1 MSQPS
6 NKTTIQEIVKLFNI
20 KREQMNK
27 SNTPIEFEIRMD
39 KKLIKKSEYENIFKV
54 LYHHGFKINKTD
66 YQLKIQPLLSQRDTS
81 IDPRSYRIEIHSLP
95 YIQSYCQTEE
105 LPNEPH
111 CIHVQKTSLFTK
123 NEKQHSESDTIKNDD
138 YGFRSSIQKEEQL
151 SNQNT
156 IVKNI
161 ISNWKNLKKGY
172 RYLHRTS
179 LKHPN
184 FPNLRVDMSEVRMQQ
199 KKTTNFN
206 DSGVLQSP
214 VSYEVEIEILN
225 NISSISSEKYEAL
238 SDIVYRKKNEVHYN
252 NDIWMIDSID
262 DANIILKKPKNKLN
276 NDDNEYD
283 YEYVTS
289 ENITHVDE
297 ELKKSKID
305 LINTEELE
313 ENTTTTNLKTTIKYI
328 LSGIQHTPYPVPF
341 TTLNRVLVEYL
352 DIVQKKLD
360 FPSKKNKDAPYIK
373 SSRHFIGPSS
383 YALQKTNLLPKDNE
397 YNISN
402 VSITENFCVT
412 DKADG
417 ERKLLFFSKD
427 KKAYFIDTNLN
438 VQYTGID
445 IMNSTNLTG
454 TIIDGEHLEKD
465 KYGNRINIY
474 AAFDIYMYLNND
486 VRKRPFKKDDNV
498 DEKSSHEDRYSCLY
512 NAVNIIR
519 TCEKRNIP
527 NAYPLNVTTKEF
539 IFSSNNKSI
548 FKCCDIILKYIK
560 GNKYPYNTDGIIF
573 TSKNLHVNQE
583 GKEDKQN
590 KKGKYTWGHSFKWK
604 PPEYNTIDFLMKI
617 KKNSLGES
625 KIQQKLI
632 NGKIHKYYVVH
643 LFVGYNPEKH
653 GNLNS
658 QEKILYMDYGNTKKV
673 KQDKK
678 HAYRPIEFVPSNP
691 YDRTA
696 YICHIP
702 IHYDSQGKIVM
713 FTEEHELIEDDTIVE
728 FRYEKDDSDKYNN
741 WIPLRVRYDKTS
753 DYRTNKS
760 NFGNAYHVANSNWQ
774 TIHNPIS
781 EKMLTQEVRP
791 EQIYES
797 YSINDQYYNRTTQ
810 KSKTMALRNFHNKF
824 VKEVLINSV
833 SSNQS
838 ETTLI
843 DMAVGKGGDLPKWIK
858 SRLKG
863 VLGIDIAY
871 DNIHNTI
878 DGACSRYID
887 SHEEYKKMPICM
899 FIRGDTGKRMEN
911 GDFDIRDS
919 KNDESNESNEYNPN
933 IPSSYDI
940 LKSLMGENINK
951 KNTPFLSKYH
961 GIFRDKFDVCSI
973 QFAIHYMFESK
984 TKLHNFLTNV
994 ATYTKK
1000 GKYFIGTCYDGKKI
1014 YNLLKD
1020 KQIGETVEEY
1030 YKEKEDKNRETS
1042 KNATK
1047 IWHIRKGYED
1057 NNDIFLEDLDSCI
1070 GYKVSVY
1077 QETINQEFDEYLV
1090 NFDYF
1095 VKIMED
1101 YGFVLASKP
1110 KIINNSKSVEINA
1123 IDSFESL
1130 FNIMKSNNKSQ
1141 DDEKYLKKYGLAHN
1155 MTEKEKNISFLN
1167 NYFIFQKKRD
1177 INKNVLE
1184 RNIEIDYSIGKAV
1197 KTNQKI
1203 ILT

>member
-1 MSQPS
+1 
-6 NKTTIQEIVKLFNI
+6 
-20 KREQMNK
+20 
-27 SNTPIEFEIRMD
+27 
-39 KKLIKKSEYENIFKV
+39 V

-225 NISSISSEKYEAL
+225 NISSISSEKYKAL

-252 NDIWMIDSID
+252 NDIWIIDNID

-276 NDDNEYD
+276 NEDNEYD

-498 DEKSSHEDRYSCLY
+498 DEKSSQEDRYSCLH

-527 NAYPLNVTTKEF
+527 NAYPLNVTT
-539 IFSSNNKSI
+539 
-548 FKCCDIILKYIK
+548 
-560 GNKYPYNTDGIIF
+560 
-573 TSKNLHVNQE
+573 
-583 GKEDKQN
+583 
-590 KKGKYTWGHSFKWK
+590 
-604 PPEYNTIDFLMKI
+604 
-617 KKNSLGES
+617 
-625 KIQQKLI
+625 
-632 NGKIHKYYVVH
+632 
-643 LFVGYNPEKH
+643 
-653 GNLNS
+653 
-658 QEKILYMDYGNTKKV
+658 
-673 KQDKK
+673 
-678 HAYRPIEFVPSNP
+678 
-691 YDRTA
+691 
-696 YICHIP
+696 
-702 IHYDSQGKIVM
+702 
-713 FTEEHELIEDDTIVE
+713 
-728 FRYEKDDSDKYNN
+728 
-741 WIPLRVRYDKTS
+741 
-753 DYRTNKS
+753 
-760 NFGNAYHVANSNWQ
+760 
-774 TIHNPIS
+774 
-781 EKMLTQEVRP
+781 
-791 EQIYES
+791 
-797 YSINDQYYNRTTQ
+797 
-810 KSKTMALRNFHNKF
+810 
-824 VKEVLINSV
+824 
-833 SSNQS
+833 
-838 ETTLI
+838 
-843 DMAVGKGGDLPKWIK
+843 
-858 SRLKG
+858 
-863 VLGIDIAY
+863 
-871 DNIHNTI
+871 
-878 DGACSRYID
+878 
-887 SHEEYKKMPICM
+887 
-899 FIRGDTGKRMEN
+899 
-911 GDFDIRDS
+911 
-919 KNDESNESNEYNPN
+919 
-933 IPSSYDI
+933 
-940 LKSLMGENINK
+940 
-951 KNTPFLSKYH
+951 
-961 GIFRDKFDVCSI
+961 
-973 QFAIHYMFESK
+973 
-984 TKLHNFLTNV
+984 
-994 ATYTKK
+994 
-1000 GKYFIGTCYDGKKI
+1000 
-1014 YNLLKD
+1014 
-1020 KQIGETVEEY
+1020 
-1030 YKEKEDKNRETS
+1030 
-1042 KNATK
+1042 
-1047 IWHIRKGYED
+1047 
-1057 NNDIFLEDLDSCI
+1057 
-1070 GYKVSVY
+1070 
-1077 QETINQEFDEYLV
+1077 
-1090 NFDYF
+1090 
-1095 VKIMED
+1095 
-1101 YGFVLASKP
+1101 
-1110 KIINNSKSVEINA
+1110 
-1123 IDSFESL
+1123 
-1130 FNIMKSNNKSQ
+1130 
-1141 DDEKYLKKYGLAHN
+1141 
-1155 MTEKEKNISFLN
+1155 
-1167 NYFIFQKKRD
+1167 
-1177 INKNVLE
+1177 
-1184 RNIEIDYSIGKAV
+1184 
-1197 KTNQKI
+1197 
-1203 ILT
+1203 